1 MYFNV
6 HLIEMA
12 GGNSFLGHSNKNEND
27 ANDDK
32 GTESSFDEARENPNS
47 NLPSKLITSI
57 TTGSKQDLAKEEET
71 GMRHHLS
78 TLKAEQR
85 ANFLGNLAYLGVGT
99 NRVEMNQVRSR
110 NELRCDTGRRV
121 GDIVAEM
128 ERKESDAKKEAG
140 LLRHQRNV
148 WKRKVQER
156 EDLSRGQVKK
166 MLKRIHKKSEEV
178 RKEIKEKHAKAESFK
193 VKK

>member
-27 ANDDK
+27 ANDDE

-47 NLPSKLITSI
+47 NPKLISSI

-71 GMRHHLS
+71 GMRYHLS

-99 NRVEMNQVRSR
+99 NRVEKNQVRSR
-110 NELRCDTGRRV
+110 NELRRDTGRRV

-140 LLRHQRNV
+140 YLRHQRNV
-148 WKRKVQER
+148 WKRKVQEI

-166 MLKRIHKKSEEV
+166 MLKRIHKKSE
-178 RKEIKEKHAKAESFK
+178 KILKKNIPKPK
-193 VKK
+193 VSK